1 MKVGLTHYG
10 PWILANMFLMVPSG
24 DTEPD
29 KALGRS
35 SGLDVIMALVAVQ
48 VTQISMALG
57 HKYGFI
63 SGD

>member
-1 MKVGLTHYG
+1 MV
-10 PWILANMFLMVPSG
+10 LMVPSG

-48 VTQISMALG
+48 VTQISMAFG
-57 HKYGFI
+57 HKYGFR
-63 SGD
+63 